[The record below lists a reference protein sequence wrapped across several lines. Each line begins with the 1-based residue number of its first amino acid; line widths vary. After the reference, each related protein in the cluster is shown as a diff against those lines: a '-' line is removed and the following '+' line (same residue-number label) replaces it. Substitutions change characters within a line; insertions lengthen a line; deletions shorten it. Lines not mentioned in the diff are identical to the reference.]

1 MNITLYNC
9 TAEPNKLNKT
19 TSLTQKATYT
29 GAVARQN
36 LSIMHPILVL
46 EESISNIAGV
56 NYCYISDFERY
67 YFVREITC
75 DVNGLFTLVLDVDV
89 LMSFKAVIELQ
100 RGIVKTNENIYNMYL
115 PGDIKSETRPVV
127 STIQFVARSGSGY
140 FTNQNTQYVLLGIGG
155 K

>member
-1 MNITLYNC
+1 MNIILYNSQ
-9 TAEPNKLNKT
+9 AEPNTLNKT
-19 TSLTQKATYT
+19 SKLTQKAVYN

-36 LSIMHPILVL
+36 LSIMNPVLVL

-56 NYCYISDFERY
+56 NYCYIADFERY
-67 YFVREITC
+67 YYVKEITC
-75 DVNGLFTLVLDVDV
+75 NINGLFTLVLAVDV
-89 LMSFKAVIELQ
+89 LMSFQSVIELQ
-100 RGIVKTNENIYNMYL
+100 RGIVRKNANIYNMYL
-115 PGDIKSETRPVV
+115 PGDIKCETRPVI